1 MDSSPSIAPDEVAA
15 PAEDNADR
23 GRHGETV
30 DHAAM
35 LAQAETDLNAM
46 DRALQRLDDGSYG
59 RCLRCDTP
67 LADSVLEADPLLT
80 TCVPECAP

>member
-15 PAEDNADR
+15 QASDAANW
-23 GRHGETV
+23 GRPVEAV

-35 LAQAETDLNAM
+35 LAQAEADLNAT
-46 DRALQRLDDGSYG
+46 DQALQRLDDGSYG
-59 RCLRCDTP
+59 RCARCDAP
-67 LADSVLEADPLLT
+67 LVDSLLEANPLLT

>member
-1 MDSSPSIAPDEVAA
+1 MDSSPSIAPDEVVAHA
-15 PAEDNADR
+15 NEDAGR

-30 DHAAM
+30 DHAAV
-35 LAQAETDLNAM
+35 LAQAETDLNTI
-46 DRALQRLDDGSYG
+46 DQALQRLDDGSYG

-67 LADSVLEADPLLT
+67 LADSLLEADPLLT